1 MSDISVKKT
10 IIDGLNRHRSHAT
23 ALPSTGMTYL
33 LKPALTIVKASLPS
47 HSASRACQSPAAY
60 VIPTG
65 ACAIEGIYRQRDVK
79 IRIYALRYIKHN
91 LDYCT
96 ALEAID

>member
-33 LKPALTIVKASLPS
+33 LKPALTIVKASLPCHSDMGKWGRGNLWKAVHEAIPLMYGFRKHRS
-47 HSASRACQSPAAY
+47 HATHSPA
-60 VIPTG
+60 
-65 ACAIEGIYRQRDVK
+65 
-79 IRIYALRYIKHN
+79 
-91 LDYCT
+91 
-96 ALEAID
+96 